1 MNHVARL
8 THLQPGQPFVGGAD
22 KVIELNITK
31 PSPPGDFEINGHPF
45 IPPNVPVLLQI
56 LSGTT
61 NANQLLPNGSVYN
74 LPANKV
80 IEVNIPGGGNVRPS
94 PILRLLTRLTTQLA
108 SIPSS
113 WGTHVPNSI

>member
-94 PILRLLTRLTTQLA
+94 ILRLLSRLTTLT
-108 SIPSS
+108 SI
-113 WGTHVPNSI
+113 HSIFMGYACT

>member
-113 WGTHVPNSI
+113 WGTHAPNSI